1 MRISDWSSDVCSS
14 DLLPSTCIL
23 YASYRYGWDAR
34 ALGLMMAATGV
45 CSIIV
50 QAALVRP
57 IVARLGE
64 RRTLLTGLIF
74 ATLGFAGFGLAPTGT
89 WFLAAVPVF
98 ALFGLVN
105 PVLPALMTA
114 RVGKEEQG
122 QLHGAKASMMGITGL
137 LAPIVFTKRFAT

>member
-1 MRISDWSSDVCSS
+1 
-14 DLLPSTCIL
+14 
-23 YASYRYGWDAR
+23 
-34 ALGLMMAATGV
+34 MMAATGV

-89 WFLAAVPVF
+89 WFLAAVTVF

-105 PVLPALMTA
+105 PGLQALMTA
-114 RVGKEEQG
+114 PVGKDAQG
-122 QLHGAKASMMGITGL
+122 QLQGDRKSGGGG
-137 LAPIVFTKRFAT
+137 KRG

>member
-1 MRISDWSSDVCSS
+1 
-14 DLLPSTCIL
+14 
-23 YASYRYGWDAR
+23 
-34 ALGLMMAATGV
+34 MMAATGV

-74 ATLGFAGFGLAPTGT
+74 ATHGFAGFGLAPTGT

-105 PVLPALMTA
+105 PGLQDLMTA
-114 RVGKEEQG
+114 RVGKDEQG
-122 QLHGAKASMMGITGL
+122 QLQGANARLMGIAGL
-137 LAPIVFTKRFAT
+137 LAPIVFTAVLGTLISYGAPQWPGAPGLLEGNR

>member
-23 YASYRYGWDAR
+23 NASYRYGWDAR

-74 ATLGFAGFGLAPTGT
+74 AKLGFSGFGLAPPGP

-98 ALFGLVN
+98 ALVRLVI
-105 PVLPALMTA
+105 PACQELMTV
-114 RVGKEEQG
+114 VGGRDE
-122 QLHGAKASMMGITGL
+122 
-137 LAPIVFTKRFAT
+137 